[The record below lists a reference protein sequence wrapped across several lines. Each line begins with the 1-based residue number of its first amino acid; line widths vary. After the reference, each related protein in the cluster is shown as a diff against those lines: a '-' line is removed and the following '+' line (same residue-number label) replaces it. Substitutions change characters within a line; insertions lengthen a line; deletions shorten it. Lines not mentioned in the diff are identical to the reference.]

1 MSGKGGNF
9 MFWTVLIAVLLILD
23 YITKTYVRNNLPLGL
38 KNEVIPDFFYI
49 THVENTGAAFGILK
63 NGRYFFI
70 VLTVIIC
77 GILVYI
83 MIKNKQKILRIS
95 ISFILAGAAGNWID
109 RVFRGAVTDFL
120 DFYIFGYDY
129 PVFNFADIC
138 INVGTYILFFYILFI
153 YKEPKKQD
161 TADKDLVVETGD
173 NQHE

>member
-1 MSGKGGNF
+1 

-23 YITKTYVRNNLPLGL
+23 YITKTYVRNNMPIGQ
-38 KNEVIPDFFYI
+38 KNEVIPGFFYF

-77 GILVYI
+77 AILVYI
-83 MIKNKQKILRIS
+83 MIKNKQKILRLS

-109 RVFRGAVTDFL
+109 RVFRGAVTDFF

-129 PVFNFADIC
+129 PVFNVADIC
-138 INVGTYILFFYILFI
+138 INIGTYILFFYILFI
-153 YKEPKKQD
+153 YKEPKKNQD
-161 TADKDLVVETGD
+161 EANDDLVLETGE
-173 NQHE
+173 NRHE